1 MQSAKLNHALLIQN
15 GTIAGKHIN
24 ADINY
29 IFNHI

>member
-24 ADINY
+24 ADIN